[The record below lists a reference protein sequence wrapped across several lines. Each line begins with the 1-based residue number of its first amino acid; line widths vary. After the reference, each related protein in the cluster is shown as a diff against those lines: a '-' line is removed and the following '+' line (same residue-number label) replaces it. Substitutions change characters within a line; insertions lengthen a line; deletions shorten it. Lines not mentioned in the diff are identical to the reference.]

1 MKSFTLIS
9 AIALAAGVSAQ
20 YSAAPVSMPSPSSI
34 SGIPGGCNPAHP
46 GSCPSSYF
54 QTMPASSM
62 AASSAAASKPAS
74 SMAYSASAASSAP
87 AGSVTTTITA
97 KAGCPTGPA
106 PDVIVTRSNAPVP
119 SCEAGTN
126 ATKPSIVTMP
136 GYGPPAQSGGMGGGM
151 SGGMGGGMSGGMGGS
166 GSGNATRTGTGVP
179 AQFTGAAGKTAVS
192 GALAAVA
199 GFAVYML

>member
-1 MKSFTLIS
+1 
-9 AIALAAGVSAQ
+9 
-20 YSAAPVSMPSPSSI
+20 MPSPSSI

-54 QTMPASSM
+54 QTMHASSM
-62 AASSAAASKPAS
+62 AASSAATSKPAS
-74 SMAYSASAASSAP
+74 SNAYSASPAPSAP
-87 AGSVTTTITA
+87 AGSATTTITA
-97 KAGCPTGPA
+97 HAGCPTGPA

-119 SCEAGTN
+119 SCEAGKN

-151 SGGMGGGMSGGMGGS
+151 SGGVGGGVGGS
-166 GSGNATRTGTGVP
+166 NATRTGTGSP

>member
-9 AIALAAGVSAQ
+9 AVALAAGVSAQ

-34 SGIPGGCNPAHP
+34 YGIPGGCNPAHP

-54 QTMPASSM
+54 QTMPASAM
-62 AASSAAASKPAS
+62 AASASASKPAP
-74 SMAYSASAASSAP
+74 SMAYSASAAPPAP
-87 AGSVTTTITA
+87 AGVTTTITA

-106 PDVIVTRSNAPVP
+106 PDVMVTRSDAPVP
-119 SCEAGTN
+119 SCEAGAN

-151 SGGMGGGMSGGMGGS
+151 SGGMGG
-166 GSGNATRTGTGVP
+166 SGNATKTGTGAP
-179 AQFTGAAGKTAVS
+179 AQFTGAAGKTAIS
-192 GALAAVA
+192 GALAAIA

>member
-20 YSAAPVSMPSPSSI
+20 YSASPVPMPSPSSI

-62 AASSAAASKPAS
+62 AASKPAS

-106 PDVIVTRSNAPVP
+106 PDVMVTRSNAPVP
-119 SCEAGTN
+119 SCEAGKN
-126 ATKPSIVTMP
+126 ATMPSIVTMP

-151 SGGMGGGMSGGMGGS
+151 SGGMGSGS
-166 GSGNATRTGTGVP
+166 GSGNATRTGTGAP

-192 GALAAVA
+192 GALAAIA

>member
-1 MKSFTLIS
+1 MN
-9 AIALAAGVSAQ
+9 AVALAAGVSAQ
-20 YSAAPVSMPSPSSI
+20 YSAAPVSMPSPSS
-34 SGIPGGCNPAHP
+34 
-46 GSCPSSYF
+46 PSPYY

-62 AASSAAASKPAS
+62 AASSAASKPAS
-74 SMAYSASAASSAP
+74 SMAYSASAAPSSP
-87 AGSVTTTITA
+87 AGVTTTITA
-97 KAGCPTGPA
+97 KGGCPTGPA

-119 SCEAGTN
+119 SCEAGSN

-151 SGGMGGGMSGGMGGS
+151 SGGMGG
-166 GSGNATRTGTGVP
+166 SGNATRTGTGSP